1 MNRKNY
7 KKHIA
12 YELLVVLGM
21 SALVLF
27 VCRLWPL
34 LILALLGM
42 LGAAAW
48 LILANRNAEEPEKL
62 CALLPS
68 HEQNE
73 ALGRIQAQIS
83 GMVRAEHPNA
93 RWIWKT
99 PNAKALVCSG
109 EGVSI
114 LLNRA
119 GGYREAVVHMSDGEV
134 KSIEY
139 LLPPEPQKCEASEGH
154 ELEDNEPVN
163 YELVAFEW
171 VDANV
176 MALNER
182 CNEGIA
188 HGLDNILLEPAEL
201 PGRESWPEICRELER
216 NDMDGCQC
224 EDGGIRISLTGKR
237 SGR

>member
-21 SALVLF
+21 SAILLF
-27 VCRLWPL
+27 ICRLWPL

-48 LILANRNAEEPEKL
+48 LILANLNAEEPEKP

-83 GMVRAEHPNA
+83 GMVREEHPNA

-109 EGVSI
+109 EDASI

-119 GGYREAVVHMSDGEV
+119 GGYREAVVHMSNGEMESV
-134 KSIEY
+134 EY
-139 LLPPEPQKCEASEGH
+139 LLPQELQNAEAADEPEMDDSEP
-154 ELEDNEPVN
+154 LN

-188 HGLDNILLEPAEL
+188 HGLDDILLEPAEL
-201 PGRESWPEICRELER
+201 PDRESWSEICRELER

-237 SGR
+237 SRR

>member
-48 LILANRNAEEPEKL
+48 LILANRKAEEPEKP

-83 GMVRAEHPNA
+83 GMVREEHPNA

-109 EGVSI
+109 EDASI

-119 GGYREAVVHMSDGEV
+119 GGYREAVVHMSNGEV
-134 KSIEY
+134 ESVEY
-139 LLPPEPQKCEASEGH
+139 LLPQELQNAEAADEPEMDDSEP
-154 ELEDNEPVN
+154 LN

-188 HGLDNILLEPAEL
+188 HGLDDILLEPAEL
-201 PGRESWPEICRELER
+201 PDRESWSEICRELER

-237 SGR
+237 SRR

>member
-7 KKHIA
+7 KKHVA

-34 LILALLGM
+34 LILALLSM
-42 LGAAAW
+42 LGAATW

-73 ALGRIQAQIS
+73 ALGRIQAKIS
-83 GMVRAEHPNA
+83 DMVRTEHPNA

-109 EGVSI
+109 ADASI

-119 GGYREAVVHMSDGEV
+119 GGYKDR
-134 KSIEY
+134 
-139 LLPPEPQKCEASEGH
+139 
-154 ELEDNEPVN
+154 
-163 YELVAFEW
+163 
-171 VDANV
+171 
-176 MALNER
+176 
-182 CNEGIA
+182 
-188 HGLDNILLEPAEL
+188 HGKGL
-201 PGRESWPEICRELER
+201 
-216 NDMDGCQC
+216 
-224 EDGGIRISLTGKR
+224 
-237 SGR
+237 

>member
-7 KKHIA
+7 KKHVS

-21 SALVLF
+21 SVILLF

-48 LILANRNAEEPEKL
+48 LILANRNAEEPEKP

-73 ALGRIQAQIS
+73 ALERIQAQIS

-99 PNAKALVCSG
+99 PNAKAPVCSG
-109 EGVSI
+109 ENASI

-201 PGRESWPEICRELER
+201 PDRESWSEICRELER

-224 EDGGIRISLTGKR
+224 KDGGIRISLTGKR